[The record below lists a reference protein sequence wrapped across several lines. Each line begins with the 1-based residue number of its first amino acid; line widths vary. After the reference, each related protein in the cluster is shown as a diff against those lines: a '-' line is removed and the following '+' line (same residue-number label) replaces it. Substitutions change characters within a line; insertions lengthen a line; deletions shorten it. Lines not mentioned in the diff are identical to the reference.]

1 MPIKR
6 EGECIVDVMIEGVDP
21 VQFNRFAD
29 EAKAGIR
36 KGSTKVAKGEK
47 DPRETEARH
56 RGYFDK
62 DGKPYL
68 PLRMVWE
75 SLIAAG
81 TLIKDGRSKLTT
93 TKTSVIPGVLR
104 IIGQVAPLQMRT
116 NGKGKYGS
124 ADWYPGEYS
133 PQLADGSRVIVY
145 RPTFDEW
152 LVRFQVAVDT
162 EFISVGLT
170 RQLFDYAG
178 KFKGIGTQRRGRK
191 GTFGGFV
198 ISEWQPEGAK
208 E

>member
-47 DPRETEARH
+47 DPRETEALH
-56 RGYFDK
+56 RGYFDEK
-62 DGKPYL
+62 GNPYM
-68 PLRMVWE
+68 PLDMVWE
-75 SLIAAG
+75 ALIAAG
-81 TLIKDGRSKLTT
+81 TLIKDGRSKLST
-93 TKTSVIPGVLR
+93 TKTSIIPGVLR
-104 IIGQVAPLQMRT
+104 IVEQTAPLEMRT
-116 NGKGKYGS
+116 NGKGKYQL
-124 ADWYPGEYS
+124 AKWYPRECT
-133 PQLADGSRVIVY
+133 PQLPDGSRVVVY

-152 LVRFQVAVDT
+152 LIRFRVAVDT
-162 EFISVGLT
+162 EFISVALT

-191 GTFGGFV
+191 GKFGGFV